1 MSKLIKEPLLRKD
14 LPTVDKI
21 TPEEFSKLTLRQR
34 YQVHFDGLS
43 SGGRSVAHVFP
54 LFRAYLLIGLYWF
67 IGFYVIAWATGPL
80 LNNLTGKGGE
90 WYLLGDLFSL
100 GNIKR
105 FILYN
110 VFHGVT
116 GFGATCGPLGAKDK
130 LGHGAMMYHCTTRG
144 TLASPLFPAVVR
156 IFQKTPAKR
165 GPLGV
170 AAYVCYCLALV
181 WGIIFPTFISMYIIN
196 ATYFVACIF
205 DFNIFF
211 ASRGEHYGYHM
222 FCLMFPDWLAGC
234 QWSQAMMWIMCGF
247 SKLGPWFKYVIQ
259 VLVQDGAWTPFVNPL
274 FMSRLFRKDHDGG
287 DYNPSLFA
295 RLLSHCG
302 CLGEWVFPLCCM
314 AVPGTIVNQVGVF
327 GMILYHAIIWLTL
340 PAASVFEWQYY
351 TQIMTY
357 LLYGTAAYNFNVLNH
372 CIHDFGI
379 GFGMGIPYSPTLR
392 VFLVIV
398 LIVIPVIGQINPKL
412 VPFMMAFRQYAGNWR
427 TGWWIVSKEAKTK
440 IEKLVTYNSIY
451 RDQGF
456 EYGLAASFMVVPQF
470 RGIFSVMEKFFE
482 DSGSSPND
490 FDFIFSFFM
499 ENAIFGWGIGL
510 GWMWNRECFR
520 EAVVEICGLEPGD
533 CYVLQ
538 MEPVS
543 SLPPHTL
550 NYRLM
555 DVAKGPLDAEV
566 YVTMPY
572 SELEGTH
579 PLECIIKP
587 ERMSKGK
594 SIRGTFLSTYY

>member
-1 MSKLIKEPLLRKD
+1 MKEPLLRKD

-21 TPEEFSKLTLRQR
+21 TPEEFSKLTFRQR

-43 SGGRSVAHVFP
+43 SGGRNVGHVFP
-54 LFRAYLLIGLYWF
+54 LFKMYLWIGLYWF
-67 IGFYVIAWATGPL
+67 IGFYLACWFSGPL
-80 LNNLTGKGGE
+80 LNHLTGKGGD
-90 WYLLGDLFSL
+90 WILLGDLFSL
-100 GNIKR
+100 INIRR

-110 VFHGVT
+110 VLHGVT

-130 LGHGAMMYHCTTRG
+130 LGHGAMLYQCTTPG
-144 TLASPLFPAVVR
+144 TLCSPLLPAVVGLV
-156 IFQKTPAKR
+156 QKFPAIR
-165 GPLGV
+165 GVLGV
-170 AAYVCYCLALV
+170 AAYVIYCLALV
-181 WGIIFPTFISMYIIN
+181 WGIIFPTISNMYIVN
-196 ATYFVACIF
+196 GTYALACIF

-222 FCLMFPDWLAGC
+222 FCLMFPDWIAGC

-259 VLVQDGAWTPFVNPL
+259 VLVQDGAWTPFVDAL
-274 FMSRLFRKDHDGG
+274 FMSRLMRKDHDGG

-295 RLLSHCG
+295 RFLSHCG
-302 CLGEWVFPLCCM
+302 VLGEWVFPLCCM
-314 AVPGTIVNQVGVF
+314 AVPGTMVNHVGVF
-327 GMILYHAIIWLTL
+327 GMIAYHAIIWLTL

-357 LLYGTAAYNFNVLNH
+357 LLYGVNNFNASTAVH
-372 CIHDFGI
+372 TTVIA
-379 GFGMGIPYSPTLR
+379 GFGMGIPTSPLLLL
-392 VFLVIV
+392 FLLTV
-398 LIVIPVIGQINPKL
+398 LIVIPVIGQVEPKL
-412 VPFMMAFRQYAGNWR
+412 VPFMMAYRQYAGNWR
-427 TGWWIVSKEAKTK
+427 TGWWIVSKEAKAK
-440 IEKLVTYNSIY
+440 IEKIKTYNSIY

-482 DSGSSPND
+482 DSNSSPND

-520 EAVVEICGLEPGD
+520 EAVVEMCGLEPGD

-555 DVAKGPLDAEV
+555 DMAKGPLDAEV

-579 PLECIIKP
+579 PLECIVKP
-587 ERMSKGK
+587 ERMSTRCN
-594 SIRGTFLSTYY
+594 SIKGTFLSTYY